1 MWLAKLVCM
10 TNKLNVPAGI
20 ALCLGVAIPAWGLA
34 QSHAP
39 RAPVPTEAHLQVTPP
54 PPPPLEVIPKGISAE
69 VWHHAL
75 AAHEEATAEGKT
87 TSAIVTII
95 DYSRPATE
103 KRLWVVDIRSDSV
116 LAREYVAHGEGSGG
130 LQATRFSNRDGSHQ
144 SSLGTFIT
152 GETFFGVRGRSLP
165 LHGLEAGI
173 NDNAYARGLLI
184 HGTPAVSEARALH
197 GTMGLTE
204 GCAGVP
210 SRSAKRLIGLIG
222 QGTMVFVWY
231 PDREFLEKS
240 DYLDGA
246 AAAESLE
253 ALD

>member
-1 MWLAKLVCM
+1 MI
-10 TNKLNVPAGI
+10 NRLNIPTGI
-20 ALCLGVAIPAWGLA
+20 ALCLAASIPAWGLA
-34 QSHAP
+34 QSPRPAP
-39 RAPVPTEAHLQVTPP
+39 TPVQIQMPVTPP
-54 PPPPLEVIPKGISAE
+54 PPPEVIPEGISAE

-75 AAHEEATAEGKT
+75 AAHEEARTAGKT
-87 TSAIVTII
+87 TSALVTVI

-103 KRLWVVDIRSDSV
+103 KRLWVVDVQSDSV

-130 LQATRFSNRDGSHQ
+130 LEATRFSNRDGSHQ

-152 GETFFGVRGRSLP
+152 GERFVGIRGRSLP

-173 NDNAYARGLLI
+173 NDNAYTRGLLI
-184 HGTPAVSEARALH
+184 HGTPAVSEARALR
-197 GTMGLTE
+197 GTMGVTE

-210 SRSAKRLIGLIG
+210 SKSARRLINLIG
-222 QGTMVFVWY
+222 TGTVVFVWY

-240 DYLDGA
+240 EYLDA
-246 AAAESLE
+246 QTVAESLE

>member
-1 MWLAKLVCM
+1 MI
-10 TNKLNVPAGI
+10 NRLNVPTGI
-20 ALCLGVAIPAWGLA
+20 ALCLAASIPAWGLA
-34 QSHAP
+34 QSPHASP
-39 RAPVPTEAHLQVTPP
+39 APASIQIPVTIPP
-54 PPPPLEVIPKGISAE
+54 PPPEVIPEGISAG

-75 AAHEEATAEGKT
+75 AAHAAATTAGQT
-87 TSAIVTII
+87 TNALVTVI

-103 KRLWVVDIRSDSV
+103 KRLWVVDVQSDSV

-130 LQATRFSNRDGSHQ
+130 LEATKFSNRDGSHQ

-152 GETFFGVRGRSLP
+152 GERFVGIRGRSLP

-173 NDNAYARGLLI
+173 NDNAYTRGLLI
-184 HGTPAVSEARALH
+184 HGTPTVSEARALR
-197 GTMGLTE
+197 GTMGVTE

-210 SRSAKRLIGLIG
+210 SKSAKRLITLIG
-222 QGTMVFVWY
+222 TGTVVFVWY

-240 DYLDGA
+240 EYLDDQSVA
-246 AAAESLE
+246 QSLQ